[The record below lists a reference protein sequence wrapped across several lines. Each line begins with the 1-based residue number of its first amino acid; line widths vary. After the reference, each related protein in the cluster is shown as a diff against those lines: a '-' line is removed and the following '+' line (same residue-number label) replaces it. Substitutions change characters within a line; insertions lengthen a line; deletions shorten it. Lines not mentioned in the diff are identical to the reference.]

1 MTDVRQLAEQH
12 ILEYESHLAHMDEFI
27 ARANK
32 ASIPAEV
39 HGEFTTLKEKREALA
54 DEIAALKRKPLK
66 DWRKE
71 DIPLAGLGPMVMW
84 GIVAQQLEK
93 LVERLGV

>member
-1 MTDVRQLAEQH
+1 MTNLSQLVEQH
-12 ILEYESHLAHMDEFI
+12 IRQYESHLTQIDELI

-39 HGEFTTLKEKREALA
+39 QGELAVLKQKREVLA
-54 DEIAALKRKPLK
+54 EEVAALKQKPIK

-84 GIVAQQLEK
+84 GIVAQQLER
-93 LVERLGV
+93 LVERLGL